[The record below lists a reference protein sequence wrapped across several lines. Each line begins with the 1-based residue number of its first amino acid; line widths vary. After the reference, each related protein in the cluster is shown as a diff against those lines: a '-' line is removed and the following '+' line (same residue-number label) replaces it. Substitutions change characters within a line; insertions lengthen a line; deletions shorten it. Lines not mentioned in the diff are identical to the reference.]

1 MTDQKNNPEDK
12 FGATMDDQADST
24 ASFADL
30 LAQQEEGPGRFEPGQ
45 QVEATVVRIS
55 KDWIFLDLGGKS
67 EGSLSK
73 GELVD
78 KDGQLAVKEGDRL
91 RAYFLSANRNEMLFT
106 TRMGGSAARAHLEEA
121 FRAGIP
127 MEGFVEKEVKGGY
140 EVKIAGN
147 QRAFCPFSQT
157 GLRREQSDEGFV
169 GSHHTFRI
177 TEFGEKGRNILV
189 SRRAVLEEE
198 ARQQKEELRH
208 TLELGQIVA
217 GTVTRVLDFG
227 AFVDIGGIEGLLPIS
242 EIGWS
247 RVEDIRAALHEGQ
260 QLRVVI
266 KKLDWD
272 ADRFSFSL
280 KDTLADP
287 WEQAIARFPVGS
299 AHTGTVARL
308 TAFGAFVTLAEGI
321 DGLLHISQLG
331 RGKRINHPR
340 EAVEEGQALEV
351 IVEGV
356 DPEKRRLSLALP
368 GVAAPAGSK
377 DKEGAAP
384 EDDYRQYVKKSG
396 AAAAGA
402 MGTLGDLL
410 KGGAKGKR

>member
-1 MTDQKNNPEDK
+1 MTEEKSNQAGDFGKIMADQEES
-12 FGATMDDQADST
+12 G

-30 LAQQEEGPGRFEPGQ
+30 LARQDAAPGRFEPGQ

-78 KDGQLAVKEGDRL
+78 NDGQLTVQEGDRL

-121 FRAGIP
+121 FQAGIP
-127 MEGFVEKEVKGGY
+127 VECFVEKEVKGGY

-169 GSHHTFRI
+169 GAHHTFRI
-177 TEFGEKGRNILV
+177 TEFGEKGRNIVV

-198 ARQQKEELRH
+198 GRQKKEELRH
-208 TLELGQIVA
+208 TLEIGQIVA

-227 AFVDIGGIEGLLPIS
+227 AFVDIGGVEGLLPIS

-247 RVEDIRAALHEGQ
+247 RVGDIHAALHEGQ

-272 ADRFSFSL
+272 ADRFAFSL

-287 WEQAIARFPVGS
+287 WEQAIAQFPVGS
-299 AHTGTVARL
+299 THTGTVARL
-308 TAFGAFVTLAEGI
+308 TAFGAFVTLGEGI
-321 DGLLHISQLG
+321 DGLVHISQLG

-351 IVEGV
+351 VVESV

-368 GVAAPAGSK
+368 GVAAPAGQG
-377 DKEGAAP
+377 KEAAAP
-384 EDDYRQYVKKSG
+384 EDDYRQYVQKATAEASG
-396 AAAAGA
+396 S
-402 MGTLGDLL
+402 MGTLADLL
-410 KGGAKGKR
+410 KGGSKAKK

>member
-1 MTDQKNNPEDK
+1 MTENKINQGEESGSTMADQED
-12 FGATMDDQADST
+12 GGG
-24 ASFADL
+24 SFADL
-30 LAQQEEGPGRFEPGQ
+30 LARQDEAPGRFEPGQ
-45 QVEATVVRIS
+45 QVDATVVRIS
-55 KDWIFLDLGGKS
+55 NDWIFLDLGGKS

-73 GELVD
+73 GELVG
-78 KDGQLAVKEGDRL
+78 KDGQLTVQEGDRL
-91 RAYFLSANRNEMLFT
+91 RAYFLSANRNGMLFT
-106 TRMGGSAARAHLEEA
+106 TRMGGAAARAHLEEA

-157 GLRREQSDEGFV
+157 GLRREQSAEGFI
-169 GSHHTFRI
+169 GAHHTFRI

-198 ARQQKEELRH
+198 GRRKKEELRG

-227 AFVDIGGIEGLLPIS
+227 AFVDIGGLEGLLPIS

-247 RVEDIRAALHEGQ
+247 RVEDIHAALHEGQ

-272 ADRFSFSL
+272 ADRFAFSL

-299 AHTGTVARL
+299 SHTGTVARL

-321 DGLLHISQLG
+321 DGLVHISQLG

-368 GVAAPAGSK
+368 GGATTSGQ
-377 DKEGAAP
+377 DKETAAP
-384 EDDYRQYVKKSG
+384 EDDYRQYAKKASVEG
-396 AAAAGA
+396 AGS

-410 KGGAKGKR
+410 KGGLKGKK